1 MGTKINLAEIRFRR
15 NSYVARLA
23 AWLMRSPSCALVIGR
38 TIHLHGANE
47 TDLKNNQAWL
57 NHELAHVA
65 QYQRY
70 GILNF
75 LIRYG
80 WYSLRYGYYNNPFEI
95 EARGAERR
103 SI

>member
-1 MGTKINLAEIRFRR
+1 
-15 NSYVARLA
+15 
-23 AWLMRSPSCALVIGR
+23 
-38 TIHLHGANE
+38 
-47 TDLKNNQAWL
+47 
-57 NHELAHVA
+57 
-65 QYQRY
+65 
-70 GILNF
+70 LNF